1 MCSSDLTAKKTLSP
15 TKSMVGNKA
24 SSLTEPISLKSPPA
38 VRSPTT
44 VKSPPGVK
52 SPPVVRSP
60 PGKRSLTQSG
70 VASTTTS
77 ESSPMKPKTASMR
90 SPVQTLVSPSPANF
104 SPLLP
109 QKLSSPN
116 TTSAA
121 VNLSF
126 LEPVQAKMK
135 RSSERGQDIVDR

>member
-1 MCSSDLTAKKTLSP
+1 MVLSS
-15 TKSMVGNKA
+15 VIFFF
-24 SSLTEPISLKSPPA
+24 SSRRRHTRSFHVTGVQTCALPISTAL
-38 VRSPTT
+38 
-44 VKSPPGVK
+44 KSPPGVK

-121 VNLSF
+121 VNLSV

-135 RSSERGQDIVDR
+135 RSSERGQDFVDR